1 VYRYLRGAYKGA
13 LSRGSEMIVV
23 EAGGIGYE
31 VIVPPVVQQAL
42 DAGYEIDAPI
52 VLYVSALTG
61 RDQPWPTLFG
71 FLQPEERDFWE
82 LLISVPRVGGKLAA
96 RAMSVPVY
104 QFAQWIQEGNKLALD
119 NLPGITM
126 DGAEKIV
133 AALRKKVAP
142 FARPSDGVAAGARRA
157 PGPEDELVDDAVQAL
172 VVMGEKRPDAQRGVE
187 LLLAR
192 RDELELVSV
201 QDILR
206 AYLRTKQTG
215 GR

>member
-1 VYRYLRGAYKGA
+1 MYRYLRGVYKGA
-13 LSRGSEMIVV
+13 LSRGSEMVVV

-31 VIVPPVVQQAL
+31 IIVPPVVQQAL
-42 DAGYEIDAPI
+42 DAGYEPDAPI

-96 RAMSVPVY
+96 RAMSVPVN
-104 QFAQWIQEGNKLALD
+104 QLALWIQDGNKVALD

-142 FARPSDGVAAGARRA
+142 FTRPGDGLAVAARRA
-157 PGPEDELVDDAVQAL
+157 ASPEDELIDDAVQAL

-206 AYLRTKQTG
+206 AYLRTKQAG

>member
-142 FARPSDGVAAGARRA
+142 FARPSDGVGAAARRA

-187 LLLAR
+187 QLLAR